1 LATLF
6 LFHGKTEGPGM
17 GRQTG
22 TREERADQDRFFHH
36 ALQEIEGDVAGLE
49 IGENQKVGIRFVRSV
64 FAS

>member
-1 LATLF
+1 M
-6 LFHGKTEGPGM
+6 E
-17 GRQTG
+17 RQTG
-22 TREERADQDRFFHH
+22 AREEKAGQNGFLDH